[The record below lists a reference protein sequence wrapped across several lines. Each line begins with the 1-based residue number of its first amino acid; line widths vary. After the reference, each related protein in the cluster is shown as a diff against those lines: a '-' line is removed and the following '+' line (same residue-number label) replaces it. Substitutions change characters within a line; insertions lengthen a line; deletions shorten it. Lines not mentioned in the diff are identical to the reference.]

1 MIEVCVGGG
10 RGGTSMLNLLSP
22 QEYVR
27 GSFTYIRIVF
37 FFYGAFSWTQNAIN
51 VSFKF
56 SELGL
61 AHKVVFILC

>member
-1 MIEVCVGGG
+1 
-10 RGGTSMLNLLSP
+10 MLNLLSP

-37 FFYGAFSWTQNAIN
+37 FFYGAFSWSKNAIK

-61 AHKVVFILC
+61 YLFCVKIERRLMKV